1 MDSIKEADVGTPHD
15 SRDDGSPRILH
26 LSTFDTQDGA
36 ARGSIWLTKALQL
49 RGIESSLVVS
59 RKRSDDSQPQ
69 PGGTD
74 SPSERGHSGEHV
86 SSIQQRC
93 NLITL
98 RGTMAERASIIA
110 IPWYRRRDYAALS
123 KLFSDPQNLP
133 KTFGEWLELAL
144 LAERR
149 FQRDG
154 LAVARILIRP
164 VPFAAWCKERNLIP
178 DQRTRLTFANE
189 AARHLVARTEEA
201 TRRVIKGRG
210 PA

>member
-1 MDSIKEADVGTPHD
+1 MARREDRSGSLKHFSSEASNHRLWSAASAVATA
-15 SRDDGSPRILH
+15 SPNQGEQTLP
-26 LSTFDTQDGA
+26 LSEV
-36 ARGSIWLTKALQL
+36 I
-49 RGIESSLVVS
+49 
-59 RKRSDDSQPQ
+59 P
-69 PGGTD
+69 
-74 SPSERGHSGEHV
+74 GEHV

-189 AARHLVARTEEA
+189 AARHLVVRTEEA
-201 TRRVIKGRG
+201 TRRVIKGCG